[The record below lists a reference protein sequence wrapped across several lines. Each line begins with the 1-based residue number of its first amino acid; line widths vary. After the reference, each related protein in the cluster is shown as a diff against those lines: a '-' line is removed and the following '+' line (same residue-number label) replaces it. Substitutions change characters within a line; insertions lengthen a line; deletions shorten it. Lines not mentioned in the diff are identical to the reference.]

1 MNDKKMRI
9 AAAPGPVSYPLVA
22 YSLERDDVELVFS
35 KDNANADAI
44 FDSTVSLIKRG
55 LRIDYVTVRGGLM
68 VLTPSVGRRI
78 AVPTNRE
85 SSVILAKALA
95 ASRGGGMELLPAND
109 PLDAIA
115 ALKRGGSA
123 DSAVVTANL
132 APGIRFEDLLNFVP
146 GSCGVHVNGN
156 PEAII
161 KVYEEGIAMLRRPGI
176 SMSIAAKLPI
186 NVKQDFIEGV
196 IRSVEWG
203 IHKLDYKEFKN
214 VVSSLDASL

>member
-1 MNDKKMRI
+1 MNDEKIRI

-22 YSLERDDVELVFS
+22 YLLERDDVELTFS
-35 KDNANADAI
+35 KDNTNADAI

-55 LRIDYVTVRGGLM
+55 LRIDYVTVRGLM
-68 VLTPSVGRRI
+68 VLTPNMGRRI

-85 SSVILAKALA
+85 SSVILAKALS
-95 ASRGGGMELLPAND
+95 ASKGGVELLPASD
-109 PLDAIA
+109 PLDAMA
-115 ALKRGGSA
+115 ALKRGSA

-132 APGIRFEDLLNFVP
+132 APGVRFEDLLSFVP
-146 GSCGVHVNGN
+146 GSCGVHVNGS

-176 SMSIAAKLPI
+176 SMNIAAKLPI
-186 NVKQDFIEGV
+186 NVRPDFIDGI

-203 IHKLDYKEFKN
+203 IRRLDYHEFKN
-214 VVSSLDASL
+214 IVLSLDASL

>member
-55 LRIDYVTVRGGLM
+55 LRIDYVTVRGLM

-95 ASRGGGMELLPAND
+95 ASRGGMELLPAND

-115 ALKRGGSA
+115 ALKRGSA